1 MVLYGALSISKTSFV
16 RLRILRQHEMALL
29 DVADDVRRGA
39 LTDGWQPLI
48 LLKFLVVLRQCPYFC
63 AQPQV
68 DNLVAAGL

>member
-29 DVADDVRRGA
+29 DVAYDVRRGA

-48 LLKFLVVLRQCPYFC
+48 LLKFLSYCGNVLISAR
-63 AQPQV
+63 
-68 DNLVAAGL
+68 DLKWTIL